1 MASNEKRFLM
11 DEKFIE
17 WQLLRTEELDKQWNQ
32 FIQDNPGSKKALEN
46 AIAKFQAVQLNRYP
60 FTTKDKEEVYQR
72 ITRAIARHERRRK
85 QWVTYPVAAALLA
98 GILLL
103 LHFAL
108 FKGESRYPFMDYN
121 DTIIGH
127 ALPQEEIQLISDGE
141 KMNLANDAHIDLT
154 GEGKALVTDNENQKE
169 LQLAET
175 GMNQLVVPYGKRT
188 HLTLTDGTVVWLN
201 SGSRLDFPTEF
212 NRRSR
217 EIRVDGEIYIQ
228 VANNPKVPFMVHV
241 EGMTIL
247 VQGTSFN
254 VSAYHDEAT
263 KTVVLVEGIVTIKA
277 GENQAIEL
285 LPNEKLDVS
294 EGYFSKETV
303 DVSEYISWRTGVLKF
318 NQTPMSEI
326 LKKVSRYYNVQFEKT
341 PEIELNRETF
351 SGKLFL
357 STNLDSVMTSVS
369 ILSSTKYHRD
379 GDVIRITKK

>member
-1 MASNEKRFLM
+1 M

-318 NQTPMSEI
+318 NQTPMS
-326 LKKVSRYYNVQFEKT
+326 
-341 PEIELNRETF
+341 
-351 SGKLFL
+351 
-357 STNLDSVMTSVS
+357 
-369 ILSSTKYHRD
+369 
-379 GDVIRITKK
+379 

>member
-1 MASNEKRFLM
+1 
-11 DEKFIE
+11 
-17 WQLLRTEELDKQWNQ
+17 
-32 FIQDNPGSKKALEN
+32 
-46 AIAKFQAVQLNRYP
+46 
-60 FTTKDKEEVYQR
+60 
-72 ITRAIARHERRRK
+72 
-85 QWVTYPVAAALLA
+85 
-98 GILLL
+98 
-103 LHFAL
+103 
-108 FKGESRYPFMDYN
+108 
-121 DTIIGH
+121 
-127 ALPQEEIQLISDGE
+127 
-141 KMNLANDAHIDLT
+141 
-154 GEGKALVTDNENQKE
+154 
-169 LQLAET
+169 
-175 GMNQLVVPYGKRT
+175 
-188 HLTLTDGTVVWLN
+188 
-201 SGSRLDFPTEF
+201 
-212 NRRSR
+212 
-217 EIRVDGEIYIQ
+217 
-228 VANNPKVPFMVHV
+228 MVHV

>member
-1 MASNEKRFLM
+1 
-11 DEKFIE
+11 
-17 WQLLRTEELDKQWNQ
+17 
-32 FIQDNPGSKKALEN
+32 
-46 AIAKFQAVQLNRYP
+46 
-60 FTTKDKEEVYQR
+60 
-72 ITRAIARHERRRK
+72 
-85 QWVTYPVAAALLA
+85 
-98 GILLL
+98 
-103 LHFAL
+103 
-108 FKGESRYPFMDYN
+108 
-121 DTIIGH
+121 
-127 ALPQEEIQLISDGE
+127 
-141 KMNLANDAHIDLT
+141 
-154 GEGKALVTDNENQKE
+154 
-169 LQLAET
+169 
-175 GMNQLVVPYGKRT
+175 MNQLVVPYGKRT